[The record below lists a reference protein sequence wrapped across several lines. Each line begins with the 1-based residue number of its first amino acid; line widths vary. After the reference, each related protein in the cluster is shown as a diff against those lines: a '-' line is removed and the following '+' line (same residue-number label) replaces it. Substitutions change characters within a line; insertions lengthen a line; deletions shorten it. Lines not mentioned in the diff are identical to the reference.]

1 MVILDPERET
11 DAGSITIEF
20 CEQCLG
26 INLLSHQKKL
36 LYLIDNMDR
45 RQCLVHRWKDKPDAT
60 ILIECMKALYSKKT
74 NRKGCW
80 IIGKAQGKRI
90 QAH

>member
-1 MVILDPERET
+1 MLGGISIDKATQSTMFSSNKNYWET
-11 DAGSITIEF
+11 PQSFFDE
-20 CEQCLG
+20 L
-26 INLLSHQKKL
+26 
-36 LYLIDNMDR
+36 DNMDR